1 MSLKGERH
9 RVRLE
14 KWSDKQV
21 WAVEA
26 ARDRSQS
33 LAFSVIVITYTSE
46 STSAATFAS
55 SLHPAEEQ
63 PGKATVHTGI
73 VAFLWFQKPAAFL
86 HEECE

>member
-1 MSLKGERH
+1 MSLNRERH
-9 RVRLE
+9 GVRLE
-14 KWSDKQV
+14 KWSDKPV
-21 WAVEA
+21 WTVEA

-33 LAFSVIVITYTSE
+33 LAFSVTVTTYPSE
-46 STSAATFAS
+46 STSVATFAS

-73 VAFLWFQKPAAFL
+73 VAFLQLKKAAAFL